1 MSLLI
6 IVLAIAY
13 GVGLGMAISIW
24 LMASE
29 PCSDRRPP
37 TEMIEEL
44 ELKKTA

>member
-37 TEMIEEL
+37 TEIIEEF
-44 ELKKTA
+44 ELKKSA

>member
-1 MSLLI
+1 MFLLV

-29 PCSDRRPP
+29 PCSDRPPP

-44 ELKKTA
+44 ELKKSA

>member
-1 MSLLI
+1 MFLLV

-44 ELKKTA
+44 ELKKSA

>member
-1 MSLLI
+1 MFLLI

-13 GVGLGMAISIW
+13 GVGLGMAIAIW

-37 TEMIEEL
+37 KEMIEGF
-44 ELKKTA
+44 ELKKSA